1 MPRRPFALANWK
13 MAMTLGETWRFF
25 PAFLA
30 AAGEATRWV
39 DVVICPP
46 CTAISAAAGMLTG
59 APVAL
64 GVQDVAA
71 EEGESH
77 TGRVSAA
84 LAADAGA
91 TWALL
96 GHWEL
101 RRERGDIDRTVNR
114 KLRRSL
120 SAGLRGIVSIGEG
133 RLDRDGAA
141 GVLERQLP
149 ALLAG
154 CSAEEVAG
162 LVFMYEPEWTIGAAE
177 PAPPEH
183 VARGCGLVRS
193 WLRDAYGDDAA
204 EAARVFYGGSVRA
217 EAVADLLASGDVD
230 GLGAGRRGRDPE
242 AFAAIVRNIAAAR
255 SAAGI

>member
-25 PAFLA
+25 PAFVE
-30 AAGEATRWV
+30 AAGDALRRV

-46 CTAISAAAGMLTG
+46 CTALSAAAGMLAG

-71 EEGESH
+71 EEDEAH
-77 TGRVSAA
+77 TGRISAA

-101 RRERGDIDRTVNR
+101 RRERGDIDITVNR
-114 KLRRSL
+114 KLRRAL
-120 SAGLRGIVSIGEG
+120 AAGLRAIVSVGEG
-133 RLDRDGAA
+133 RLERGHASAA
-141 GVLERQLP
+141 LARQLP

-154 CSAEEVAG
+154 CTAKQVAG

-177 PAPPEH
+177 PASSDY
-183 VARGCGLVRS
+183 VAAGCGLVRT
-193 WLRDAYGDDAA
+193 WLRETYGDSAA
-204 EAARVFYGGSVRA
+204 ETVRVFYGGSVRP
-217 EAVADLLASGDVD
+217 EAAADLLASPDVD
-230 GLGAGRRGRDPE
+230 GLGAGRRGRDPQ
-242 AFAAIVRNIAAAR
+242 AFAAIVRHIAAAK
-255 SAAGI
+255 SAGGI